1 MGTDLAGL
9 GQHLIAAGTRV
20 NLGRLLLHEQSM
32 SSRLAELE
40 QQSATLA

>member
-20 NLGRLLLHEQSM
+20 NLGRLLLHAQSM
-32 SSRLAELE
+32 STRLAGPE